1 MKNNLNNW
9 FKRNTE
15 KEERDFRTGILAFLG
30 IVIIIVFFGKGI
42 FY

>member
-15 KEERDFRTGILAFLG
+15 KEEQYFKQGLLAFLG
-30 IVIIIVFFGKGI
+30 IVMIVVFFGKGI

>member
-1 MKNNLNNW
+1 MRNSVNNW

-15 KEERDFRTGILAFLG
+15 IEEKYLRQGLLAFLG
-30 IVIIIVFFGKGI
+30 IVLIVVFFGKGI